1 MMTKIDITGCHASGR
16 GCGESRH
23 PPSATLDIASRHEGQ
38 AGGRRYAV
46 SLLETTI
53 ALGILGV
60 GLIMVAAVFPVA
72 LSQHREATDKARA
85 TELVSKA
92 QAMLQS
98 RLNQDSLWVSS
109 SLPSGQDSPWYLLP
123 TTNLYHAAGVW
134 DWMPALAPPGY
145 TQQSSYANVINGLT
159 ETEVS
164 SQNLTILTGLDTLSD
179 RVAPFTA
186 VTVPADP
193 PSPFTDSQ
201 FADAPSRLVWYG
213 FYRRVAGKF
222 AFSVAVCR
230 QQRNQLFVEQDLSEA
245 AIGASL
251 AAQAQN
257 PYSTPVG
264 VYSGVVDGRRLPVP
278 WRVSVGRGA
287 GRVLFNTA
295 TNPMLGAGVPL
306 GWLAPRGAKIMI
318 QGSVHQEPDPGL
330 PTVVVPA
337 GRVLTVIDVLYDT
350 DGAPS
355 VVEVVEDISDLPVY
369 DAGTG
374 SVVTF
379 DVWLFPPAVS
389 GDVFERS
396 SPLIEWKSLL

>member
-1 MMTKIDITGCHASGR
+1 VCAR
-16 GCGESRH
+16 F
-23 PPSATLDIASRHEGQ
+23 
-38 AGGRRYAV
+38 AV

-72 LSQHREATDKARA
+72 LSQHRDATDQARA
-85 TELVSKA
+85 TELITKA

-98 RLNQDSLWVSS
+98 RINQDSLWVSNT
-109 SLPSGQDSPWYLLP
+109 LPLGQDSPWYLLP
-123 TTNLYHAAGVW
+123 TTNLYYAVDVW
-134 DWMPALAPPGY
+134 DRMPALAPPGY

-164 SQNLTILTGLDTLSD
+164 SQNLTVLTGLDALSD

-201 FADAPSRLVWYG
+201 FADAPSRLTWYG
-213 FYRRVAGKF
+213 FYRRIAGKF

-230 QQRNQLFVEQDLSEA
+230 QQRSQCFVEQDLSA
-245 AIGASL
+245 TAVDPSL
-251 AAQAQN
+251 AAQARN
-257 PYSTPVG
+257 PYSTPIG
-264 VYSGVVDGRRLPVP
+264 VYSGVADCRRLPVV

-295 TNPMLGAGVPL
+295 TAPMLGAGVPL
-306 GWLAPRGAKIMI
+306 GRLAPPGSKIMI

-330 PTVVVPA
+330 PTVGAPA
-337 GRVLTVIDVLYDT
+337 GRVLTVSDVLSDAA
-350 DGAPS
+350 GAPS
-355 VVEVVEDISDLPVY
+355 VVEVVEDISDLPLYGPVS
-369 DAGTG
+369 G

-379 DVWLFPPAVS
+379 DVWLLPPPVT
-389 GDVFERS
+389 GGEFERH